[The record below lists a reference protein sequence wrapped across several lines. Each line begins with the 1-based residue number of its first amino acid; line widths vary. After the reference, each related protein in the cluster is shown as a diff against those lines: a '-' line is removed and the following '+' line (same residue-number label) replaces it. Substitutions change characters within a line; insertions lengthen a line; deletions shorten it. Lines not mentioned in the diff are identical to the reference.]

1 MAEYG
6 EEFVATMEE
15 RLEADYR
22 TTFRNYGLDHEIAG
36 MEKTAFDLMVGSLVA
51 DAMHPIEQ
59 LVATLRKSR
68 GATRDLAHEIVR
80 HT

>member
-6 EEFVATMEE
+6 DEFVATLEE

-59 LVATLRKSR
+59 LVATLRERQPR
-68 GATRDLAHEIVR
+68 GRHVEHEIVR
-80 HT
+80 HL